1 MPPPGPSPLADPQHP
16 ADLLLYRLAKLAAAS
31 GRLVTRLCERR
42 YGITRREWGV
52 LMWLAQQP
60 GLQPSALAE
69 RLELDRARVSRA
81 IASLQAKGL
90 VHRAAS
96 PQHRSQAA
104 LHLTE
109 AGTALHAD
117 LWPQVRAINLQLT
130 GVLGAEPL
138 NQLDQDLAALQR
150 QAARLEQHDPHA
162 PDAAACYPPRREGSR
177 HLGQRRAPAPEHP

>member
-1 MPPPGPSPLADPQHP
+1 MPLPGPSPLADPQHP

-96 PQHRSQAA
+96 LRHRSQAA

-117 LWPQVRAINLQLT
+117 LWLQVRAINLQLASA
-130 GVLGAEPL
+130 LGASDL
-138 NQLDQDLAALQR
+138 RQLDQGLAALQQ
-150 QAARLEQHDPHA
+150 QAARLEHHDPN
-162 PDAAACYPPRREGSR
+162 AADSTPYYPPRREGSR
-177 HLGQRRAPAPEHP
+177 HLGQRGTPPP